1 MTDKIKRYPLDKLY
15 YAKVDSKDSII
26 CETMINRCIK
36 YKQLITLNSYEIVDE
51 FVIDFNIKES
61 LKEEIKR
68 KKINGYLIN
77 LDGKDKKELTI
88 DEIIKITQLIELL
101 ENKSFNRLN
110 DMCKNIVNQIS
121 DLLGI
126 NVLSNP
132 SSDLV
137 IREIEEIVI
146 PASKTLKFKELLF
159 NYIKISM
166 IVDGNITIT
175 NDDYRIKR
183 ALKGC
188 KIRKPEFENKF
199 IISANDNGEITL
211 DCDNVEEVKV
221 YSKQKTNKKYLTNI

>member
-1 MTDKIKRYPLDKLY
+1 MIDKTKRYPIDKLY

-26 CETMINRCIK
+26 CETLSNRCIK
-36 YKQLITLNSYEIVDE
+36 YKHLITLDDYEIIDKY
-51 FVIDFNIKES
+51 VIDFNIKKS
-61 LKEEIKR
+61 LKEEINK
-68 KKINGYLIN
+68 KKINGCLIS

-88 DEIIKITQLIELL
+88 EEIIKIIKLTVLL

-110 DMCKNIVNQIS
+110 EMCKNIVNQIS

-132 SSDLV
+132 SSDLIIKEV
-137 IREIEEIVI
+137 EEIVI
-146 PASKTLKFKELLF
+146 PASKALKFKELLF
-159 NYIKISM
+159 NYIKIS
-166 IVDGNITIT
+166 IIIDGNVSIS

-188 KIRKPEFENKF
+188 KIKTPEFENKF
-199 IISANDNGEITL
+199 TITANSDGEVLL
-211 DCDNVEEVKV
+211 DCKNVEEVKT